1 MPEVIVQDNDVIGT
15 EPVIPDTI
23 YTVDLSGG
31 IPYAKIEVT
40 DSVTITFPEKY
51 SNLAVKALEGDFT
64 VSLTEDG
71 ESGDDGTIDTADISD
86 NAARFYNVVGVDTLY
101 VTGTGTVQVW
111 GGDSPDYCPFKK
123 GAKGGGGAAYVGETT
138 TEITNG
144 SDVNPIVINGEE
156 VKAKSGDIAK
166 YIFTYYLFNGS
177 TWSTFIDTS
186 NLIVGMFV
194 DEVVIGEL
202 VTDE

>member
-1 MPEVIVQDNDVIGT
+1 MPEVNVQDNDVIGT
-15 EPVIPDTI
+15 EPVIPDI
-23 YTVDLSGG
+23 AYTVDLSGG

-40 DSVTITFPEKY
+40 ESAVIAFPVKY
-51 SNLAVKALEGDFT
+51 SNYAVKALEGDFT
-64 VSLTEDG
+64 VSLTADS

-86 NAARFYNVVGVDTLY
+86 NVARFFNVHGVDTLY
-101 VTGTGTVQVW
+101 VTGTGTIQVW

-123 GAKGGGGAAYVGETT
+123 GSKGGGGAAYIGETT

-156 VKAKSGDIAK
+156 IKAKSGDIVK
-166 YIFTYYLFNGS
+166 YVYTYYLFNGS

-186 NLIVGMFV
+186 NLITGMLE
-194 DEVVIGEL
+194 DEVIIGEL
-202 VTDE
+202 VVGE

>member
-1 MPEVIVQDNDVIGT
+1 MLEVIVQDNDVIGT
-15 EPVIPDTI
+15 EPVIPDTV

-40 DSVTITFPEKY
+40 ESATITFPVKY

-64 VSLTEDG
+64 VSLTADG
-71 ESGDDGTIDTADISD
+71 ESGDDGTIDTADMSD
-86 NAARFYNVVGVDTLY
+86 NAARFYNVVSVDTLY

-123 GAKGGGGAAYVGETT
+123 GSKGGGGAAYIGETT
-138 TEITNG
+138 TAITNE
-144 SDVNPIVINGEE
+144 SDVNPIIINGEE
-156 VKAKSGDIAK
+156 VKAKSGDIVK

-177 TWSTFIDTS
+177 VWSEFIDTS
-186 NLIVGMFV
+186 DLIVGLLV

>member
-15 EPVIPDTI
+15 EPVIPDTV

-31 IPYAKIEVT
+31 IPYKKIEVT
-40 DSVTITFPEKY
+40 DSATITFPVKY

-64 VSLTEDG
+64 VALTADG
-71 ESGDDGTIDTADISD
+71 ESGDDGTIDTADMSD
-86 NAARFYNVVGVDTLY
+86 NAARFYNVVSVDTLY

-123 GAKGGGGAAYVGETT
+123 MSKGGGGAAYIGETT

-144 SDVNPIVINGEE
+144 SDINPIVINGEE
-156 VKAKSGDIAK
+156 VKAKSGDIVK

-177 TWSTFIDTS
+177 VWSEFIDTS
-186 NLIVGMFV
+186 DLIVGLIV

>member
-1 MPEVIVQDNDVIGT
+1 MPGVIAQDNDVIGT
-15 EPVIPDTI
+15 EPVIPDTV

-40 DSVTITFPEKY
+40 DSATITFPVKY

-64 VSLTEDG
+64 VSLTEDS
-71 ESGDDGTIDTADISD
+71 ESGDDGTIDTADMSD
-86 NAARFYNVVGVDTLY
+86 NAARFYNVVGADTLY

-123 GAKGGGGAAYVGETT
+123 GSKGGGGAAYIGETT
-138 TEITNG
+138 TAITNG
-144 SDVNPIVINGEE
+144 SDINPIVINGEE
-156 VKAKSGDIAK
+156 VKAKSGDIVK

-177 TWSTFIDTS
+177 VWSEFIDTS
-186 NLIVGMFV
+186 DLIVGLIV